1 MQTPVLKDKYIACP
15 FQIQMCDLQ
24 GGISL
29 GTAFF
34 YEFEGETFVITNWHN
49 VTGKHPQTGTPLDPD
64 RSPLYIRAKWPMVK
78 DNDPHPEGAKIV
90 HFQAQKIEVEDE
102 NGPLW
107 FEHPELG
114 SVCDVVAIPVHK
126 PTDWPYSIHMA
137 ANKIDETSIPI
148 EPGLKVIVIG
158 FPQGIS
164 TGPGLPVIKTGF
176 LSSMPGF
183 DVRLGG
189 EFSDIGGMRNG
200 IEVPAT
206 LLDVHTIPGMSG
218 SPVFGEYTGIWNPDD
233 LSITEL
239 IGSSMI
245 GTSRIFLGC
254 YSSRVP
260 RLEERSGLGIC
271 HQRNAIE
278 EICRTKCR
286 GQRFPRRDTGF
297 TYV

>member
-1 MQTPVLKDKYIACP
+1 MQTPVLKDNYIACP

-49 VTGKHPQTGTPLDPD
+49 VTGKHPQTGIPLDPN
-64 RSPLYIRAKWPMVK
+64 RNPLYIRAKWPMVK
-78 DNDPHPEGAKIV
+78 DNASHPEGGKIV

-126 PTDWPYSIHMA
+126 PTDWPSSVHMA

-189 EFSDIGGMRNG
+189 EFSDIGGMKDG
-200 IEVPAT
+200 IQVPAT

-218 SPVFGEYTGIWNPDD
+218 SPVFGEYTGIWNADG
-233 LSITEL
+233 LSITEA

-278 EICRTKCR
+278 EICRMKYR
-286 GQRFPRRDTGF
+286 GQRFPRSDTGF
-297 TYV
+297 T

>member
-1 MQTPVLKDKYIACP
+1 MPTQVLNDNYIACP
-15 FQIQMCDLQ
+15 FQIQMCDLH
-24 GGISL
+24 GGMSL

-34 YEFEGETFVITNWHN
+34 YECDGATFVITNWHN
-49 VTGKHPQTGTPLDPD
+49 VTGKHPLTGSQLASN
-64 RSPLYIRAKWPMVK
+64 RSPLFIRAKWPIV
-78 DNDPHPEGAKIV
+78 DHDAPHPKGAKIV
-90 HFQAQKIEVEDE
+90 HFQAQKIAIEDE
-102 NGPLW
+102 SGPLW

-114 SVCDVVAIPVHK
+114 SVCDVVAIPVDK
-126 PTDWPYSIHMA
+126 PTDWPSSIHMA
-137 ANKIDETSIPI
+137 ANKIDETSIPV

-176 LSSMPGF
+176 LSSIPGF

-189 EFSDIGGMRNG
+189 EFSDKGGMKDG
-200 IEVPAT
+200 IEVQAM

-218 SPVFGEYTGIWNPDD
+218 SPVFGEYTGFWNPKD
-233 LSITEL
+233 LNITQVT
-239 IGSSMI
+239 SSSTI

-260 RLEERSGLGIC
+260 KLEERSGLGIC

-278 EICRTKCR
+278 EICRTRNR
-286 GQRFPRRDTGF
+286 GQRFPRTHTG
-297 TYV
+297 

>member
-1 MQTPVLKDKYIACP
+1 
-15 FQIQMCDLQ
+15 
-24 GGISL
+24 
-29 GTAFF
+29 
-34 YEFEGETFVITNWHN
+34 
-49 VTGKHPQTGTPLDPD
+49 
-64 RSPLYIRAKWPMVK
+64 
-78 DNDPHPEGAKIV
+78 
-90 HFQAQKIEVEDE
+90 
-102 NGPLW
+102 
-107 FEHPELG
+107 
-114 SVCDVVAIPVHK
+114 
-126 PTDWPYSIHMA
+126 MA

-189 EFSDIGGMRNG
+189 EFSDIGGMKDG

-218 SPVFGEYTGIWNPDD
+218 SPVFGEYTGIWNPDG
-233 LSITEL
+233 LSITEF
-239 IGSSMI
+239 IGSSVI

-278 EICRTKCR
+278 EICRTRYR
-286 GQRFPRRDTGF
+286 GQRFPRSDTGF
-297 TYV
+297 TYE